1 MSTGNA
7 SAQNNV
13 ITSAEYQQAAD
24 EITEIINVQRAE
36 RAPIEAQQELL
47 QNRQE
52 ILIARRQSALN
63 TLQAAEA
70 APSETAFLEASR
82 TAYARATGE
91 VEATNFA
98 IQQNRSV
105 LAQSRQSTAELQ
117 EQRGRLEVNADLAA
131 KGAPT
136 LNSLPPPA
144 TTVPAEP
151 PSYVA
156 PPEPP
161 VLTQSSSIPQPA
173 APVPPLVP
181 AGENNVSVAQ
191 QWGETEL
198 EISSTARGIRA
209 ENAAIAANI
218 DSLQS
223 QGAAA
228 ARIDRALE
236 NQVIDARLAGASNLE
251 ISQLETLQI
260 QAVARTAEINNQITR
275 QESALAQNQ
284 ETLGQLEQQRFI
296 AEEAQFAA
304 SSGTPGLNS
313 VPPPATAEPDQDPYT
328 FETPNTEYAN
338 TFDAGGV
345 AADGDEALQAYDEAL
360 LAQTEGSAFAQPE
373 IPADGDEALVAYE
386 QALLAQTEGSAFAQP
401 EIPADGDEALVA
413 YEQALLAQQ
422 EGRAFAQ
429 PEIPA
434 DGDEALQAYEQAL
447 LAQQEGRAFSLVP
460 QALNDPYY
468 GLTPQQIQA
477 LGGADPTDPYIRARL
492 GIPQLP
498 GSELVATPG
507 FGTIK
512 TGVPLIDN
520 ALSFL
525 GGLFGRPAA
534 PPTPAAAEV
543 TAASDAELQ
552 AIQDAEA
559 QQLAEQEG
567 RAFPPVDDAA
577 PVGDEALQAIEDAQA
592 AELAAQEGTAFAEPV
607 STLDDPEARAIQDA
621 IDADLAAQEGT
632 AFAEPVTLDDPEAR
646 AIQDAIDAD
655 LAAQEGLAFPPV
667 ENPAPVDP
675 NDAVTQFEDVEA
687 AELAA
692 QEGSAFV
699 VDEPLPVDVGSDEE
713 LRAIEDAQAAEL
725 AAQEGTAFAEPV
737 TLDDPEARA
746 IQDAIDADLAAQE
759 GTAFAEPVTLDDPEA
774 RAIQDAIDAD
784 LAAQE
789 GSAFPP
795 VESPAPPSGDEAL
808 QAIEDAEAA
817 QLADQE
823 GSAFAT
829 DGPAPVTDDPAYGG
843 ASADEQAAINQAIA
857 DSAAGSSTAARTNN
871 AQRQS
876 TLQSRKNQPSA
887 ADWRVRLQL
896 APGANYLYAA
906 NDKSS
911 RGILAPLYDTDGVI
925 FPYTPSIETNYKAK
939 YDAYDLVHSNYRG
952 YFYKNS
958 SVDEVGIKATFTAQD
973 TREAQYLL
981 AVIHFFR
988 SVTKMFYGQDS
999 QAGTPP
1005 PLVYLSGLGQ
1015 YQFNNHPCLVSSFT
1029 YSLPTDVDYI
1039 RADGFNNIGVNLENR
1054 RSLGSGPAPGGAVG
1068 TIQRLLTNGLTKG
1081 AQPKPPVPGPVT
1093 QNVTNQNSINS
1104 TYVPTKMDI
1113 NITLYPVQ
1121 TRNQVS
1127 QQFSL
1132 AGFAQGRLLQGGF
1145 W

>member
-173 APVPPLVP
+173 APVPPLAP

-236 NQVIDARLAGASNLE
+236 NQVIDARLAGASDLE
-251 ISQLETLQI
+251 IGQLETLQI

-567 RAFPPVDDAA
+567 RAFPPVENA
-577 PVGDEALQAIEDAQA
+577 PDISASGDEALQAIEDAEA
-592 AELAAQEGTAFAEPV
+592 AALGLQEGSAFAEPAPV
-607 STLDDPEARAIQDA
+607 NTLDDPEARAIQDA
-621 IDADLAAQEGT
+621 IDTELAEQEGRAFPPIEDAAPVTGDEAITAFEDAQAAELAAAEGS
-632 AFAEPVTLDDPEAR
+632 AFAAPAPVDPELDEQLAQSTQNIEDT
-646 AIQDAIDAD
+646 AAAD
-655 LAAQEGLAFPPV
+655 LAAQEGLAFAPPV
-667 ENPAPVDP
+667 AADG
-675 NDAVTQFEDVEA
+675 DEA
-687 AELAA
+687 L
-692 QEGSAFV
+692 QAF
-699 VDEPLPVDVGSDEE
+699 
-713 LRAIEDAQAAEL
+713 EDAQA
-725 AAQEGTAFAEPV
+725 
-737 TLDDPEARA
+737 
-746 IQDAIDADLAAQE
+746 
-759 GTAFAEPVTLDDPEA
+759 
-774 RAIQDAIDAD
+774 AD